1 MAETSFP
8 IEGQPLTSNQW
19 SQVTQGFGQGMICME
34 NEPYGIP
41 LYGIDNANNSVRI
54 GGRSLVTGDGR
65 AIVSGFYHR
74 FDDDFNVDI
83 PAVKN
88 ETTYY
93 LGLTYDPLKHS
104 DPVGPVAF
112 TVTTSIPSGSGKV
125 YLPAYE
131 ITRQPNQLL
140 TDAKFVDK
148 RLFISPS
155 IAVNGATG
163 LPPAE
168 LTPRYTIA
176 TEWVSGVQ
184 HQVTREQKWQRI
196 TPEQKVPDPYFVA
209 PLQTAPWDVSGGFA
223 VTPLVGGAKAVSA
236 EIEMR
241 RNAHPYAQGDA
252 FTNHGYLIPRELRGS
267 RRGMVY
273 APAMVRTLSGFVAIN
288 TTDGQISARVE
299 SGSASMGVGDRISF
313 SANWVVR

>member
-8 IEGQPLTSNQW
+8 IEEQPLTSNQW

-41 LYGIDNANNSVRI
+41 ISGIDNANNSVRI
-54 GGRSLVTGDGR
+54 GGRSRVTGDGR

-83 PAVKN
+83 PAVTN

-93 LGLTYDPLKHS
+93 LGLTYDPLKHR
-104 DPVGPVAF
+104 DPAGPVAF

-168 LTPRYTIA
+168 LTPRYAIA
-176 TEWVSGVQ
+176 TEMATGIQ
-184 HQVTREQKWQRI
+184 HQVNREQKWQRI

-209 PLQTAPWDVSGGFA
+209 PIQTPPWDVSGGFA
-223 VTPLVGGAKAVSA
+223 VTPLTNGAKAISA

-241 RNAHPYAQGDA
+241 RNAAPYTQDSSS
-252 FTNHGYLIPRELRGS
+252 FTNHGNLIPRELRGG
-267 RRGMVY
+267 RGMIYV
-273 APAMVRTLSGFVAIN
+273 PAMIRTISGFVGLN
-288 TTDGQISARVE
+288 TASGEISARAE
-299 SGSASMGVGDRISF
+299 TGYASMGIGDRISF
-313 SANWVVR
+313 SANWFVR